1 MNTHGCYQE
10 FDRLT
15 PEEFAALEHD
25 ILERGVQVPIVF
37 DESGNVL
44 DGHHRLAICQ
54 KHGITDY
61 PREVKRGLSE
71 EEKRDLAQ
79 SLNMARRSL
88 TRKQRQHQIKNRL
101 QRHPEHSDR
110 KIAQALGV
118 DHKTVGRLRKQ
129 LESAGEVPQ
138 VGCKVGLDGMP
149 YKMPEKPKCVD
160 AEGGEVPQHLEKA
173 FNTRGEFTSL
183 LNTITDVKRR
193 SRELANW
200 TTLRDKLKF
209 LQRHLNAVEELLT
222 ESSPHVVHFS
232 CEGEGC
238 DVCHHLGYLT
248 GGEIPQRDAAD
259 SGGMP

>member
-1 MNTHGCYQE
+1 MNTDGYYQE

-44 DGHHRLAICQ
+44 DGHHRLSICQ

-88 TRKQRQHQIKNRL
+88 TRKQRQQQIKNRL

-129 LESAGEVPQ
+129 LESTGEVPQ
-138 VGCKVGLDGMP
+138 VGCKVGLDGMS
-149 YKMPEKPKCVD
+149 YKMPEKPKIVD
-160 AEGGEVPQHLEKA
+160 AEGGEVPQHLEKV

-183 LNTITDVKRR
+183 LNTIADVKRR
-193 SRELANW
+193 SHELANRSS
-200 TTLRDKLKF
+200 LRDRRKV
-209 LQRHLNAVEELLT
+209 LQRHLSAAEDLLT
-222 ESSPHVVHFS
+222 KSTPHVIHS
-232 CEGEGC
+232 ACEGQGC
-238 DVCHHLGYLT
+238 ETCHQLGYLT
-248 GGEIPQRDAAD
+248 GGEVPQQQGDR
-259 SGGMP
+259 S